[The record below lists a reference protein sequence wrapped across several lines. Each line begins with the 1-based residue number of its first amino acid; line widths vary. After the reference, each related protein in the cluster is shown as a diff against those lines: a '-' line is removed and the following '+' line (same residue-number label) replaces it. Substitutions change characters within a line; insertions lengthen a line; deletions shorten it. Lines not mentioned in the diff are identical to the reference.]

1 MDHKTRVQ
9 YARSLY
15 DAHGDKAEAEAAQKA
30 ATARMAGHA
39 THAETWEKIRAHI
52 RELRGAHQG

>member
-1 MDHKTRVQ
+1 MDHKDLVQ

-30 ATARMAGHA
+30 LAAREAGHA
-39 THAETWEKIRAHI
+39 KDADKWGKIRTHI
-52 RELRGAHQG
+52 RELRGPRAT